1 MFSVKSLWDIKP
13 NFRCSFDIGELIDEL
28 SVKWTDYENDV
39 MRREDLKRIHQ
50 LVLILSCCKFLNI
63 TNFVYTANQ

>member
-13 NFRCSFDIGELIDEL
+13 NFRSSFDIGELIDEL

-39 MRREDLKRIHQ
+39 MRREDLKRIH
-50 LVLILSCCKFLNI
+50 
-63 TNFVYTANQ
+63 

>member
-50 LVLILSCCKFLNI
+50 LVLILFML
-63 TNFVYTANQ
+63 

>member
-13 NFRCSFDIGELIDEL
+13 NFRCSFDFGELIDEL

-39 MRREDLKRIHQ
+39 MRREDLKRIH
-50 LVLILSCCKFLNI
+50 
-63 TNFVYTANQ
+63 